1 MSELKEKYQKE
12 IIPKMKEEFGLS
24 NSLAVPKV
32 VKVVV
37 SLGVAKERKDEKA
50 VEEARKALEAIT
62 GQRPKLCRAKKAI
75 SSYSLRKG
83 EPIGF
88 QVTLR
93 GGRMY
98 HFLEKLFR
106 IVLPQ
111 VKDFHGLSF
120 RGFDKSG
127 NYSLGLADN
136 LVFPEI
142 NYDKIDKPR
151 GVGVTIVTNTDE
163 VEKSK
168 RLLTLLGAPF
178 ERENATGN

>member
-24 NSLAVPKV
+24 NPLAVPKV

-37 SLGVAKERKDEKA
+37 GVGVAKERKEEKA
-50 VEEARKALEAIT
+50 LEEARKALEAIT

-93 GGRMY
+93 GERMY
-98 HFLEKLFR
+98 HFLEKLFS

-111 VKDFHGLSF
+111 VKDFHGLPLK
-120 RGFDKSG
+120 GFDKNG

-178 ERENATGN
+178 EREG

>member
-12 IIPKMKEEFGLS
+12 VIPKMKEEFGLS

-93 GGRMY
+93 GERMY

-111 VKDFHGLSF
+111 VKDFHGLSLK
-120 RGFDKSG
+120 GFDKSG

-151 GVGVTIVTNTDE
+151 GVGVTIVTNADDI
-163 VEKSK
+163 EKSK
-168 RLLTLLGAPF
+168 RLLALLGAPF

>member
-1 MSELKEKYQKE
+1 MFGLKEKYQKE
-12 IIPKMKEEFGLS
+12 IIPKMKEEFGLG

-37 SLGVAKERKDEKA
+37 GTGIAKERKDEKA
-50 VEEARKALEAIT
+50 AEEAKKALEAIT

-75 SSYSLRKG
+75 SSYSLREG

-93 GGRMY
+93 GERMY
-98 HFLEKLFR
+98 HFLEKLFV

-111 VKDFHGLSF
+111 VKDFHGLSL
-120 RGFDKSG
+120 RGFDQNG
-127 NYSLGLADN
+127 NYNLGLADN

-142 NYDKIDKPR
+142 NYDKIDRPR
-151 GVGVTIVTNTDE
+151 GVGITIVTNAND

-168 RLLTLLGAPF
+168 RLLALLGAPF
-178 ERENATGN
+178 EKEEKKQ

>member
-1 MSELKEKYQKE
+1 MAGLKEKYQKE
-12 IIPKMKEEFGLS
+12 IIPKMREEFGLS

-37 SLGVAKERKDEKA
+37 STGIAKERKDEKA
-50 VEEARKALEAIT
+50 VEEAKKALEAIT

-93 GGRMY
+93 GERMY
-98 HFLEKLFR
+98 HFLEKLFGV
-106 IVLPQ
+106 VLPQ
-111 VKDFHGLSF
+111 VKDFHGLSLG
-120 RGFDKSG
+120 GFDQNG
-127 NYSLGLADN
+127 NYNLGLADN

-151 GVGVTIVTNTDE
+151 GVGITIVTNADE

-178 ERENATGN
+178 EREN